1 MAYDPVK
8 AHEYYVNYRKKG
20 LKKGRKKG
28 TGKSRTTG
36 LLGVSAAGLNSDG
49 AVEAAVIKDRL
60 KKEMNEKLKGAK
72 TEEEKIA
79 IRKEYAKKA
88 NEEIAKLRSNPK
100 FARAK
105 ATKASSS
112 KGSSGSKSSG
122 GSRSSGGSSKSTSAR
137 ESGSSASTTTVSTT
151 TPTTTSTTASTNNE
165 ANAQALEQ
173 VRNLTSKINEMY
185 SKIVSL
191 PPEQK
196 QAVRDGIQSIVDAL
210 KKKLRK

>member
-28 TGKSRTTG
+28 TGKGRTTG

-49 AVEAAVIKDRL
+49 AVEAAVIKDKL

-88 NEEIAKLRSNPK
+88 NEEIAKLRSDPK

-112 KGSSGSKSSG
+112 KGSSGSKSG
-122 GSRSSGGSSKSTSAR
+122 GSRSSGGSSKS
-137 ESGSSASTTTVSTT
+137 SSAGGSGFSTSTS
-151 TPTTTSTTASTNNE
+151 TTSTNSE

-173 VRNLTSKINEMY
+173 VRNLTSRINEMY
-185 SKIVSL
+185 TKIANL

-196 QAVRDGIQSIVDAL
+196 QAVRDGIQSVVDAL

>member
-88 NEEIAKLRSNPK
+88 NEEIAKLRSDPK

-105 ATKASSS
+105 ATKTSSS

-122 GSRSSGGSSKSTSAR
+122 GSRSSGGSSKSTSAGGG
-137 ESGSSASTTTVSTT
+137 GSSASTA
-151 TPTTTSTTASTNNE
+151 TASTNNE

-173 VRNLTSKINEMY
+173 VRNLTSRINEMY
-185 SKIVSL
+185 SKITSL